1 VSGNRQ
7 IIRQRKG
14 TAVSNTYQKDR
25 RRAQPD
31 PLPGEVA
38 VPEQVIV
45 SMAGIAES
53 AKEGLLALAV
63 GTGLQVMAA
72 MFGED
77 AERLCGPESKHN
89 PGRAGYRHGAGAGS
103 VTLGGRRVPVTRPRV
118 RAADG
123 SGELRLP
130 SYDLFSSTEIL
141 GQMALEKMLAGLSSR
156 RYSAG
161 LEPAGQAVE
170 AAAAA
175 TSKSAVS
182 RRFVAATE
190 TALAELMARRLDD
203 LDLVAFMVDGVHFGE
218 HTCVVALGI
227 GIDGT
232 KHPLAV
238 EEGSTENATLVTDL
252 ITGLRD
258 RGLDVTKPILA
269 VLDGAKALSRAVKDV
284 FDKPLIHRC
293 QQHKIRN
300 VRDRLPEKMRTVVE
314 RRMRQAY
321 HAESALKA
329 ESLLTELAAELGKTH
344 PGAAASLR
352 EGMAETLTI
361 LCLGVPPALARTLH
375 STNPI
380 ESMIE
385 ICREH
390 SKNVKR
396 WRDGTMALR
405 WCAAGMLEANHQFR
419 RVNGHLHLPKL
430 RAALD
435 AHFSRNASAGSH
447 DETVNAA

>member
-1 VSGNRQ
+1 M
-7 IIRQRKG
+7 
-14 TAVSNTYQKDR
+14 SNTYQKNSR
-25 RRAQPD
+25 HAQPD
-31 PLPGEVA
+31 GLPGEIA

-45 SMAGIAES
+45 SMTEIAES

-63 GTGLQVMAA
+63 GTGMQVMAA
-72 MFGED
+72 MFSED
-77 AERLCGPESKHN
+77 AERLCGPDGRHN
-89 PGRAGYRHGAGAGS
+89 PGRAGYRHGTGAGS

-123 SGELRLP
+123 SGELHLP

-141 GQMALEKMLAGLSSR
+141 GRLAMEKMLAGLSSR
-156 RYSAG
+156 RYGHG

-170 AAAAA
+170 STAAS

-190 TALAELMARRLDD
+190 TALAELMIRRLDD
-203 LDLVAFMVDGVHFGE
+203 LDLVALMIDGVHFGE

-238 EEGSTENATLVTDL
+238 EEGSTENATLATGLVA
-252 ITGLRD
+252 GLRD
-258 RGLDVTKPILA
+258 RGLDVTRPVLA
-269 VLDGAKALSRAVKDV
+269 VLDGAKALTRAVKDV
-284 FDKPLIHRC
+284 FDKPLIQRC
-293 QQHKIRN
+293 QQHKIKN
-300 VRDRLPEKMRTVVE
+300 VRDKLPERLRAVAEK
-314 RRMRQAY
+314 RMRQAY

-329 ESLLTELAAELGKTH
+329 EGLLAGLAAELDKTH

-361 LCLGVPPALARTLH
+361 LRLGVPPTLARTLR

-405 WCAAGMLEANHQFR
+405 WCAAGMLEADHQFR
-419 RVNGHLHLPKL
+419 RVNGHLHLLKL

-435 AHFSRNASAGSH
+435 ASFAENVSAVSQNE
-447 DETVNAA
+447 DQKVA

>member
-1 VSGNRQ
+1 
-7 IIRQRKG
+7 
-14 TAVSNTYQKDR
+14 
-25 RRAQPD
+25 
-31 PLPGEVA
+31 

-72 MFGED
+72 MFDED
-77 AERLCGPESKHN
+77 VAGLCGPEGRHD
-89 PGRAGYRHGAGAGS
+89 PDRAGYRHGAGPGS
-103 VTLGGRRVPVTRPRV
+103 VTLGGRRVPVIRPRV

-141 GQMALEKMLAGLSSR
+141 TQMALEKMLAGLSSR
-156 RYSAG
+156 RYTAG
-161 LEPAGQAVE
+161 LEPAGQAVKE
-170 AAAAA
+170 AAAA

-238 EEGSTENATLVTDL
+238 EEGSTENATLVTGL

-300 VRDRLPEKMRTVVE
+300 VRDRLPEKMRTVAE

-329 ESLLTELAAELGKTH
+329 ESLLTGLAAELDKTH

-361 LCLGVPPALARTLH
+361 LRLGVPPALARTLH

-405 WCAAGMLEANHQFR
+405 WCAAGMLEAGHQFR

-430 RAALD
+430 RAALE
-435 AHFSRNASAGSH
+435 AHFTKNVGTISQNE
-447 DETVNAA
+447 DQKAA

>member
-1 VSGNRQ
+1 M
-7 IIRQRKG
+7 
-14 TAVSNTYQKDR
+14 SNTYQKTS

-31 PLPGEVA
+31 RQPVEIA

-77 AERLCGPESKHN
+77 AERLCGPVGKHN
-89 PGRAGYRHGAGAGS
+89 SERAGYRHGSEAGS
-103 VTLGGRRVPVTRPRV
+103 VTLGGRRVAVSRPRV

-141 GQMALEKMLAGLSSR
+141 SRLALEKMLAGLSSR
-156 RYSAG
+156 RYPAG
-161 LEPAGQAVE
+161 LEPAGQAVDE
-170 AAAAA
+170 AAAA

-227 GIDGT
+227 GSDGT

-238 EEGSTENATLVTDL
+238 EEGSTENATLATGL

-258 RGLDVTKPILA
+258 RGLDDTKPILA

-284 FDKPLIHRC
+284 FDQPLIQRC
-293 QQHKIRN
+293 QQHKIKN
-300 VRDRLPEKMRTVVE
+300 VRDKLPEKLRAVAE

-329 ESLLTELAAELGKTH
+329 EGLLTELAAELDKTH

-361 LCLGVPPALARTLH
+361 LRLGVPPTLARTLR

-380 ESMIE
+380 ESLIE

-396 WRDGTMALR
+396 WRNGQMALR
-405 WCAAGMLEANHQFR
+405 WCAAGMLEADHQFR

-430 RAALD
+430 RAALE
-435 AHFSRNASAGSH
+435 AHFKNVSAATQNE
-447 DETVNAA
+447 DQKAA

>member
-1 VSGNRQ
+1 
-7 IIRQRKG
+7 
-14 TAVSNTYQKDR
+14 VSNTYQKNR

-31 PLPGEVA
+31 PLASEVA

-45 SMAGIAES
+45 SMAEIAGS
-53 AKEGLLALAV
+53 AREGLLALAV
-63 GTGLQVMAA
+63 RTGLQVMTA
-72 MFGED
+72 MFEED
-77 AERLCGPESKHN
+77 VTRLCGPGGQHN
-89 PGRAGYRHGAGAGS
+89 PDRAGYRHGTEAGS
-103 VTLGGRRVPVTRPRV
+103 VTLGGRRIPVTRPRV

-123 SGELRLP
+123 SGELHLT
-130 SYDLFSSTEIL
+130 SYDLFSSTEVL
-141 GQMALEKMLAGLSSR
+141 GQLAMEKMLAGLSSR
-156 RYSAG
+156 RYPRG

-170 AAAAA
+170 AQAAS
-175 TSKSAVS
+175 TSRSAVS

-190 TALAELMARRLDD
+190 TALSELMSRRLDG
-203 LDLVAFMVDGVHFGE
+203 LDLVALMVDGVHFGE

-232 KHPLAV
+232 KHPLVV
-238 EEGSTENATLVTDL
+238 EEGSTENATLVTGL
-252 ITGLRD
+252 ITGLRE
-258 RGLDVTKPILA
+258 RGLDVARPILA

-284 FDKPLIHRC
+284 FDQPLIQRC

-300 VRDRLPEKMRTVVE
+300 VIDKLPDRLRAVTE

-329 ESLLTELAAELGKTH
+329 EAELEALVRELGKTH

-352 EGMAETLTI
+352 EGMTETLTI
-361 LCLGVPPALARTLH
+361 LRLGVPPTLARTLR

-385 ICREH
+385 ICRDH

-405 WCAAGMLEANHQFR
+405 WCAAGMLEAGHQFR
-419 RVNGHLHLPKL
+419 RVNGHLHLPRL
-430 RAALD
+430 RTALE
-435 AHFSRNASAGSH
+435 AHFNKNVTAVSQNEDQKVA
-447 DETVNAA
+447 